1 MTPQEL
7 YALLDK
13 AGVEYDVVE
22 TFDGLRT
29 ISVPVDEPTDD
40 SEQIESVSESSDDM
54 DADIRE
60 RIYHH
65 SMRLADNLRM
75 IDMDT
80 EANTMEVFGLKVSR
94 GRVRPY
100 A

>member
-7 YALLDK
+7 YTLLDK

-29 ISVPVDEPTDD
+29 ISVTVDEPTDD
-40 SEQIESVSESSDDM
+40 SEQIEPVSESSDDM

-94 GRVRPY
+94 RRVRP
-100 A
+100 

>member
-7 YALLDK
+7 YTLLDK
-13 AGVEYDVVE
+13 AGVEYEVVE
-22 TFDGLRT
+22 IFEGARILN
-29 ISVPVDEPTDD
+29 IEVDEPTEEDED
-40 SEQIESVSESSDDM
+40 EQIEPVSESSDDM

-94 GRVRPY
+94 RRVRP
-100 A
+100 